1 MPQLQSYE
9 RDAMKSW
16 MQRLL
21 RYSTLAGVAF
31 VPIAAQAPVNE
42 SNIAIIVFFV
52 AVGLTLLLAGGL
64 ALLMWVIS
72 LRSPHA
78 AVGPAS
84 KEMPKREE
92 LPEGVHLPSPSI
104 QPLILAIGMTIMVFG
119 IVFRGFAI
127 SLGEGFS
134 IPIIM
139 VLGLIVTLAGL
150 TGWIREGRKAAQSR

>member
-1 MPQLQSYE
+1 
-9 RDAMKSW
+9 MKNW
-16 MQRLL
+16 TYHML

-31 VPIAAQAPVNE
+31 VPVAAQASVNE
-42 SNIAIIVFFV
+42 GSIALIVFIV

-64 ALLMWVIS
+64 ALLMWVLS

-78 AVGPAS
+78 AVGAAP
-84 KEMPKREE
+84 KVPQKREE

-104 QPLILAIGMTIMVFG
+104 QPLILAIGLTITVFG
-119 IVFRGFAI
+119 IVFRGLAI

-139 VLGLIVTLAGL
+139 VLGLIVTLAGFV
-150 TGWIREGRKAAQSR
+150 GWIREGRKAAQPH

>member
-1 MPQLQSYE
+1 
-9 RDAMKSW
+9 MKNL
-16 MQRLL
+16 MQHLL

-31 VPIAAQAPVNE
+31 VPIAAQQPTSE

-78 AVGPAS
+78 AVGATP
-84 KEMPKREE
+84 KETAQREV
-92 LPEGVHLPSPSI
+92 LPEGVHMPAPSI
-104 QPLILAIGMTIMVFG
+104 QPLILAIGLTITVFG

-127 SLGEGFS
+127 SLSESFN

-139 VLGLIVTLAGL
+139 SLGMVVTLAGL
-150 TGWIREGRKAAQSR
+150 VGWIREGRKAAQPQQRPH

>member
-1 MPQLQSYE
+1 
-9 RDAMKSW
+9 MKNW
-16 MQRLL
+16 TQRML

-31 VPIAAQAPVNE
+31 VPVAAQEPANAG
-42 SNIAIIVFFV
+42 NIALIVFLV

-64 ALLMWVIS
+64 AVLMWVLS

-78 AVGPAS
+78 AVGAEPKAT
-84 KEMPKREE
+84 KKREE

-104 QPLILAIGMTIMVFG
+104 QPLILAIGLTITVFG
-119 IVFRGFAI
+119 IVFRGFAV

-139 VLGLIVTLAGL
+139 VLGLIVTLAGFL
-150 TGWIREGRKAAQSR
+150 GWIREGRKEAQPH

>member
-1 MPQLQSYE
+1 
-9 RDAMKSW
+9 MKNW
-16 MQRLL
+16 MQRML

-31 VPIAAQAPVNE
+31 VPFAAQAPVNE

-52 AVGLTLLLAGGL
+52 AVGLTLSVAGGL
-64 ALLMWVIS
+64 ALLMWLLSV
-72 LRSPHA
+72 RSPHA
-78 AVGPAS
+78 AVGAA
-84 KEMPKREE
+84 PKVTPQREE

-104 QPLILAIGMTIMVFG
+104 QPLILAIGLTITVFG

-139 VLGLIVTLAGL
+139 VLGLIVMMAGL
-150 TGWIREGRKAAQSR
+150 TGWIREGRKAAQSH

>member
-1 MPQLQSYE
+1 
-9 RDAMKSW
+9 MKNW
-16 MQRLL
+16 TYHML

-31 VPIAAQAPVNE
+31 VPITAQTSVNE
-42 SNIAIIVFFV
+42 GSIALIVFLV
-52 AVGLTLLLAGGL
+52 AVGLTLLVAAGL
-64 ALLMWVIS
+64 AVLMWLLS

-78 AVGPAS
+78 AVGAEP
-84 KEMPKREE
+84 KVTKKREE

-104 QPLILAIGMTIMVFG
+104 QPLILAIGVTITAFG

-139 VLGLIVTLAGL
+139 VLGLIITLAGFV
-150 TGWIREGRKAAQSR
+150 GWIREGRRQAQPH